1 MFYIFTGDD
10 RERCLK
16 EIRRI
21 LGDDP
26 EVFEGEKLSLQD
38 LINICQGM
46 SLFSGR
52 RKILIRDLTPIRKD
66 EGEDEGPGIDFYTEL
81 IKYVN
86 TPHEIVIWETNKS
99 RKKSFAEFKK
109 AKGVKF
115 FEFKIRR
122 EDFRRLS
129 GILDLAFRD
138 GKQAVMELRKLED
151 ETEPYSLVGVFA
163 FNLCEKY
170 NYRRGEKEKR
180 ALEAL
185 SRVDMLM
192 KTTSLSPWTYLESFL
207 LQVSSL

>member
-1 MFYIFTGDD
+1 MIYVFCGDD
-10 RERCLK
+10 REKIAK
-16 EIRRI
+16 EIKKI
-21 LGDDP
+21 LGEDY
-26 EVFEGEKLSLQD
+26 EVFEGEKLGVQD
-38 LINICQGM
+38 IVNICLGT
-46 SLFSGR
+46 SLFADK
-52 RKILIRDLTPIRKD
+52 RKILIRDLTPARKD
-66 EGEDEGPGIDFYTEL
+66 EGEDEGPGVDFYTEL

-86 TPHEIVIWETNKS
+86 TSHEIVIWETNKS

-115 FEFKIRR
+115 FEFKIHR